1 MKLVLGS
8 SSPRRLE
15 LLSQIG
21 VFPDEIRRPD
31 IDEKLTK
38 GELPRTYCNRI
49 TLAKLNA
56 LPCKVDEVILC
67 GDTTVALGRRILG
80 KPKDKQQ
87 AIEYLIS
94 LSGRRHRVITAIAVR
109 SNNKTWTKDV
119 VNTVKFKV
127 LSRKEIE
134 DYISTGD
141 WNGKAGAYGIQGS
154 ASKFIPWIAGSF
166 SAIVGLPLFETD
178 NLLCKAGYTMRKVKE

>member
-8 SSPRRLE
+8 SSPRRLA

-21 VFPDEIRRPD
+21 VFPDEIRTPD
-31 IDEKLTK
+31 IDEKCIK

-80 KPKDKQQ
+80 KPKEKS
-87 AIEYLIS
+87 E
-94 LSGRRHRVITAIAVR
+94 
-109 SNNKTWTKDV
+109 
-119 VNTVKFKV
+119 TV
-127 LSRKEIE
+127 
-134 DYISTGD
+134 
-141 WNGKAGAYGIQGS
+141 
-154 ASKFIPWIAGSF
+154 
-166 SAIVGLPLFETD
+166 
-178 NLLCKAGYTMRKVKE
+178 

>member
-21 VFPDEIRRPD
+21 VFPDEIRIPD
-31 IDEKLTK
+31 IDEKCIN
-38 GELPRTYCNRI
+38 GELPRTYCTRI
-49 TLAKLNA
+49 ALAKLNA

-80 KPKDKQQ
+80 KPKDKKQ
-87 AIEYLIS
+87 AIEHLIS

-127 LSRKEIE
+127 LSEKEIE
-134 DYISTGD
+134 NYIVTGD
-141 WNGKAGAYGIQGS
+141 WNGKAGAYGIQGP
-154 ASKFIPWIAGSF
+154 ASKFIPWMAGSF

-178 NLLCKAGYTMRKVKE
+178 NLLCKAGYTIRKVEE